1 MDKRLRAPLFLL
13 AFLLA
18 PVFLPAQN
26 DYDSF
31 GDGIFDEGKFGD
43 GTNFPQEPSA
53 SKEAGEEPET
63 PEEQEPT
70 EKKKFRQKNRT
81 VELSIASTS
90 FAVANNFVAV
100 TDVVKDPV
108 YLLKNI
114 DDIVKSPGLIWKDP
128 IVVNLDHFFNGF
140 KFNFG
145 ANIKPISINFNWK
158 DMWGFGLDI
167 AHVDI
172 TGNMSLSGNLV
183 TASEA
188 EEDKFGVGGAVF
200 VDVGIPVFFHYGDF
214 KIKLRP
220 AVYVPL
226 AYTEPKVTYTYKEV
240 ANGTRYEINYDVRVY
255 SPISMEGL
263 DEGMDALT
271 QRLADNAWGIPN
283 NNLGYDFRLSVEYP
297 WLDNLDIGVDMA
309 NIPFAAAKLNH
320 YVHMNDSVW
329 VDTSMLDAAKLVG
342 MNNRDQTLLDDSIY
356 DTWEEYEKDF
366 WSKVYGYP
374 EEFSAEYKYSAD
386 GKKIFRPF
394 AMIFYANYRPFETQ
408 SLTLIPSFGF
418 SINPLYTQVG
428 AVEGGI
434 TARLDAV
441 NMFITTLGIH
451 YNDRKWINSI
461 DFALNLRAFEFDL
474 GISSQSQNFVRSW
487 QGAGLGVNIGLK
499 FGW

>member
-18 PVFLPAQN
+18 PVFLLAQN

-31 GDGIFDEGKFGD
+31 GDGVFGDGNFGD
-43 GTNFPQEPSA
+43 GTNFPQEPPA
-53 SKEAGEEPET
+53 AKEGGEEPET

-70 EKKKFRQKNRT
+70 EKEKFRQKNRT

-114 DDIVKSPGLIWKDP
+114 DDIVKSPGLIWNEP

-145 ANIKPISINFNWK
+145 ANIKPFSINFNWK

-263 DEGMDALT
+263 DQGMDALT
-271 QRLADNAWGIPN
+271 QRLADNAWDIPN

-320 YVHMNDSVW
+320 YVHMNDSLW
-329 VDTSMLDAAKLVG
+329 VDTSKIDILDFLEKDEDG
-342 MNNRDQTLLDDSIY
+342 NFKDIDLDDLKGEVF
-356 DTWEEYEKDF
+356 D
-366 WSKVYGYP
+366 YP

-386 GKKIFRPF
+386 GKKIYRPF
-394 AMIFYANYRPFETQ
+394 AMVFYANYRPLETQ

-434 TARLDAV
+434 TVRLDAV